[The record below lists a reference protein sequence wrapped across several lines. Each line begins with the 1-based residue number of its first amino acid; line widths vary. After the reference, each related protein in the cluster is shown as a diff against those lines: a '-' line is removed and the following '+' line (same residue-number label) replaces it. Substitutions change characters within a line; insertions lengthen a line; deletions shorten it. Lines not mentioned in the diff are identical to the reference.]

1 MRSLI
6 LYFSVLFFVFPTIAQ
21 AESPEPQVTD
31 PLSVEGSLQPFDL
44 HAGEG
49 ATLSLQLKLPPKF
62 HAYIDKFKI
71 VILEPD
77 GVHYGEFKINPTHEF
92 FDKFSNKNRPSIDGH
107 ATLTLPLEAP
117 SQISNTKNNF
127 KVELTYQACSESY
140 CLFPKTKTL
149 MIPFSWRSNDAI
161 KANASVDETKIWSTF
176 SGESVK
182 NALEK
187 NLLLAFILVFLSGIL
202 TSFTPCIFPMIP
214 ITLAILGHDSQ
225 KRSRLQNFSL
235 SIFYVIGIAT
245 TYSILGVVAAS
256 SGQLF
261 GANLGHPLVIASM
274 CLIFFVMALSMYG
287 VFEFQVPA
295 ALRQAFSRHSSGV
308 NFIGAY
314 FSGIAAGV
322 VASPCVG
329 PVLVTLLAFVAST
342 QNRLLGF
349 FLLFTYA
356 VGLGVIFLVLGA
368 FTQLARKLPKSGPW
382 MDGMKFLLGSL
393 MLGAF
398 YYYLSFLL
406 PQRWHDGAL
415 GLGMIVV
422 ASFFGAFIN
431 VGSHGK
437 VRRVQ
442 KGLMQSLL
450 ALGIGFILI
459 AGLQLRP
466 ILFQQF
472 DGPHDVNSLTVGKDW
487 QSYSEELLLKAQSEG
502 RPVVIDFFAD
512 WCLACHELEEKTF
525 SKSDIQ
531 QAMESFTKLRFD
543 ATKETPIF
551 TALRKKYKIMGL
563 PTVLFIN
570 SKGQWLEKET
580 LTQFENPEDFL
591 KRLEKIKSL

>member
-1 MRSLI
+1 
-6 LYFSVLFFVFPTIAQ
+6 
-21 AESPEPQVTD
+21 
-31 PLSVEGSLQPFDL
+31 
-44 HAGEG
+44 
-49 ATLSLQLKLPPKF
+49 
-62 HAYIDKFKI
+62 
-71 VILEPD
+71 
-77 GVHYGEFKINPTHEF
+77 
-92 FDKFSNKNRPSIDGH
+92 
-107 ATLTLPLEAP
+107 
-117 SQISNTKNNF
+117 
-127 KVELTYQACSESY
+127 
-140 CLFPKTKTL
+140 
-149 MIPFSWRSNDAI
+149 
-161 KANASVDETKIWSTF
+161 
-176 SGESVK
+176 
-182 NALEK
+182 
-187 NLLLAFILVFLSGIL
+187 
-202 TSFTPCIFPMIP
+202 
-214 ITLAILGHDSQ
+214 
-225 KRSRLQNFSL
+225 
-235 SIFYVIGIAT
+235 
-245 TYSILGVVAAS
+245 
-256 SGQLF
+256 
-261 GANLGHPLVIASM
+261 M

-287 VFEFQVPA
+287 VFEFQAPA
-295 ALRQAFSRHSSGV
+295 ALRQTFSRHSSGV

-450 ALGIGFILI
+450 ALGIGFVLI

-472 DGPHDVNSLTVGKDW
+472 DGPHDVNSLSVGKDW
-487 QSYSEELLLKAQSEG
+487 QPYSEELLLKAQAEG

-525 SKSDIQ
+525 SKSEIQ

-563 PTVLFIN
+563 PTLLFIN

-591 KRLEKIKSL
+591 KRLKKLKSL